1 MIWAQINF
9 TNFRPTG
16 NKFNGEFMNTS
27 NKVVLALGLFTVASC
42 GGGGGG
48 GGGDAGGG
56 YTNTNGAPTI
66 TNTTTS
72 FSVVEN
78 QTSAF
83 TITAS
88 DPDQDTLSYSLAGD
102 DEALFTVSTSGV
114 VTFNTAPDFE
124 VPSDADT
131 NNTYQITGRVSDGSL
146 NATKSFTVTVT
157 NDTSDDETS
166 AGMDGTYLGAGP
178 IQSATICVEVT
189 AGTCTGANFTTTT
202 AQDGTFSLTVD
213 SDTTGVLRGE
223 GGFDPVTNLQFDDDF
238 GFATGQPVTDQN
250 FAVTPLSSI
259 MNDYNSEDF
268 NTLKEKLGLSTEYMV
283 RYNNPFASL
292 SVAAQNKAAVV
303 NTQVLIL
310 IDVLNSIH
318 TFTDDSAGKK
328 LAESIFNRSN
338 GETSLGDTTF
348 IKNTLTNLGND
359 FSPSSDQLVSLSA
372 GISAYMQKVYANDSS
387 THSHFA
393 KAGVSELSDL
403 MKEVMAGSADSAE
416 IDKLVFTTNTWINE
430 NTSWEGGVIED
441 NESEIKTTTYQLTNN
456 GSVNYNV
463 DDINAKETELIIYVK
478 EGDVIKFDPTSSV
491 TSSHPFLLSTEVD
504 DMDNSA
510 DIGTTEGWDANTLT
524 LTVSAETPDVLYPHC
539 EFHNGMYTN
548 GRIVKVETYD
558 IANID
563 VTNATNSMQV
573 KGTVSK
579 GPYKGASGFT
589 YKVYLA
595 SQGGSE
601 HTHEFYE
608 YPGLTF
614 YMPADQ
620 GYHGAELSTGDQMF
634 KPMSHYATS
643 ESTDD
648 GY

>member
-1 MIWAQINF
+1 
-9 TNFRPTG
+9 
-16 NKFNGEFMNTS
+16 MNTS
-27 NKVVLALGLFTVASC
+27 NKVVLVLGLFTVASC

-48 GGGDAGGG
+48 GSDAGGG

-72 FSVVEN
+72 FSVLEN

-83 TITAS
+83 TITAT
-88 DPDQDTLSYSLAGD
+88 DPDQDSLSYSLTGD
-102 DEALFTVSTSGV
+102 DEALFSVSTSGV
-114 VTFNTAPDFE
+114 VTFKTAPDFE
-124 VPSDADT
+124 APSDADT
-131 NNTYQITGRVSDGSL
+131 NNIYQITGRVSDGSL
-146 NATKSFTVTVT
+146 NATKSFSVTVT

-166 AGMDGTYLGAGP
+166 TGMDGTYLGAGP
-178 IQSATICVEVT
+178 IQGATVCIEVT
-189 AGTCTGANFTTTT
+189 AGTCTGASLTTTT
-202 AQDGTFSLTVD
+202 AQDGTFSLTVGT
-213 SDTTGVLRGE
+213 DTNGVLRGE
-223 GGFDPVTNLQFDDDF
+223 GGFDPITNLQFDEDF

-268 NTLKEKLGLSTEYMV
+268 NTLKEKLGLSSEYMV
-283 RYNNPFASL
+283 RYNNPFANL
-292 SVAAQNKAAVV
+292 GVAAQNKGAVV
-303 NTQVLIL
+303 NTQIFVLL
-310 IDVLNSIH
+310 DVLNSIH
-318 TFTDDSAGKK
+318 TFTDDNAGNK
-328 LAESIFNRSN
+328 LVNAIFNRSS
-338 GETSLGDTTF
+338 GETALGDTTF
-348 IKNTLTNLGND
+348 IKNLLTNLDNN

-372 GISAYMQKVYANDSS
+372 GISAYMQKIYADDSS

-393 KAGVSELSDL
+393 KSGVSELSDL
-403 MKEVMAGSADSAE
+403 MKKVIDGDSDSSE
-416 IDKLVFTTNTWINE
+416 IDKLVFNTIAWVNE
-430 NTSWEGGVIED
+430 NTAWDGGVIDD
-441 NESEIKTTTYQLTNN
+441 NESELKTTTYQLTNN
-456 GSVNYNV
+456 GSINYNV

-491 TSSHPFLLSTEVD
+491 TANHPFLLSTEVD

-510 DIGTTEGWDANTLT
+510 DIGTAEGWDSNTLT
-524 LTVSAETPDVLYPHC
+524 LTVSADTPDVLYPHC

-548 GRIVKVETYD
+548 GRIVKVESYD
-558 IANID
+558 MANID

-579 GPYKGASGFT
+579 GPFKGASGFT

-620 GYHGAELSTGDQMF
+620 GFHGAEQSTGDQMF

>member
-1 MIWAQINF
+1 
-9 TNFRPTG
+9 
-16 NKFNGEFMNTS
+16 MNTS
-27 NKVVLALGLFTVASC
+27 NKVILVLGLFTVASC

-48 GGGDAGGG
+48 GSDAGGG

-83 TITAS
+83 TITAT
-88 DPDQDTLSYSLAGD
+88 DPDQDSITYSLTGD
-102 DEALFTVSTSGV
+102 DEALFSVSTSGV
-114 VTFNTAPDFE
+114 VTFKTAPDFE

-131 NNTYQITGRVSDGSL
+131 NNIYQITGRVSDGSL
-146 NATKSFTVTVT
+146 NATKSFTITVT

-166 AGMDGTYLGAGP
+166 TGMDGTYLGAGP
-178 IQSATICVEVT
+178 IQGATVCIEVT
-189 AGTCTGANFTTTT
+189 AGTCTGASLTTTT
-202 AQDGTFSLTVD
+202 AQDGTFTLTVG
-213 SDTTGVLRGE
+213 SDTNGVLRGE
-223 GGFDPVTNLQFDDDF
+223 GGFDPITNLQFEEDF
-238 GFATGQPVTDQN
+238 GFATSQPVTDQN

-268 NTLKEKLGLSTEYMV
+268 NTLKEKLGLSSEYMV
-283 RYNNPFASL
+283 RYNNPFANL
-292 SVAAQNKAAVV
+292 GVDAQNKGAVV
-303 NTQVLIL
+303 NTQIFIL
-310 IDVLNSIH
+310 LDVLNSIH
-318 TFTDDSAGKK
+318 TFTDDNAGNK
-328 LAESIFNRSN
+328 LANAIFNRSSS
-338 GETSLGDTTF
+338 ETALGDTTF
-348 IKNTLTNLGND
+348 IKNLLTNLDNN

-372 GISAYMQKVYANDSS
+372 GISAYMQKIYADDSS

-393 KAGVSELSDL
+393 KSGVSELSDL
-403 MKEVMAGSADSAE
+403 MKKVIDGDSDSSE
-416 IDKLVFTTNTWINE
+416 IDKLVFNTIDWINE
-430 NTSWEGGVIED
+430 NTSWDGGVIDD
-441 NESEIKTTTYQLTNN
+441 NESALKTTTYQLTNN
-456 GSVNYNV
+456 GSINYNV

-491 TSSHPFLLSTEVD
+491 TSNHPFLLSTEVD

-510 DIGTTEGWDANTLT
+510 DIGTAEGWDSNTLT
-524 LTVSAETPDVLYPHC
+524 LTVSSDTPDVLYPHC

-558 IANID
+558 MANID
-563 VTNATNSMQV
+563 VTSATNSMQV

-579 GPYKGASGFT
+579 GPFKGASGFT

-620 GYHGAELSTGDQMF
+620 GYHGAELATGDQMF

-643 ESTDD
+643 ESTED

>member
-1 MIWAQINF
+1 
-9 TNFRPTG
+9 
-16 NKFNGEFMNTS
+16 MNTS
-27 NKVVLALGLFTVASC
+27 NKVILVLGLFTVASC

-48 GGGDAGGG
+48 GSDAGGG

-83 TITAS
+83 TITAT
-88 DPDQDTLSYSLAGD
+88 DPDQDSITYSLTGD
-102 DEALFTVSTSGV
+102 DEALFSVSTSGV
-114 VTFNTAPDFE
+114 VTFKTAPDFE

-131 NNTYQITGRVSDGSL
+131 NNIYQITGRVSDGSL
-146 NATKSFTVTVT
+146 NATKSFTITVT

-166 AGMDGTYLGAGP
+166 TGMDGTYLGAGP
-178 IQSATICVEVT
+178 IQGATVCIEVT
-189 AGTCTGANFTTTT
+189 AGTCTGASLTTTT
-202 AQDGTFSLTVD
+202 AQDGTFSLTVG
-213 SDTTGVLRGE
+213 SDTNGVLRGE
-223 GGFDPVTNLQFDDDF
+223 GGFDPITNLQFEEDF
-238 GFATGQPVTDQN
+238 GFATSQPVTDQN

-268 NTLKEKLGLSTEYMV
+268 NTLKEKLGLSSEYMV
-283 RYNNPFASL
+283 RYNNPFANL
-292 SVAAQNKAAVV
+292 GVAAQNKGAVV
-303 NTQVLIL
+303 NTQIFVLL
-310 IDVLNSIH
+310 DVLNSIH
-318 TFTDDSAGKK
+318 TFTDDNAGNK
-328 LAESIFNRSN
+328 LANAIFNRSS
-338 GETSLGDTTF
+338 GETALGDTTF
-348 IKNTLTNLGND
+348 IKNLLTNLDNN

-372 GISAYMQKVYANDSS
+372 GISAYMQKIYADDSS

-393 KAGVSELSDL
+393 KSGMSELSDL
-403 MKEVMAGSADSAE
+403 MKKVIDGDSDSSE
-416 IDKLVFTTNTWINE
+416 IDKLVFNTIDWINE
-430 NTSWEGGVIED
+430 NTSWDGGVIDD
-441 NESEIKTTTYQLTNN
+441 NESALKTTTYQLTNN
-456 GSVNYNV
+456 GSINYNV

-491 TSSHPFLLSTEVD
+491 TSNHPFLLSTEVD

-510 DIGTTEGWDANTLT
+510 DIGTAEGWDSNTLT
-524 LTVSAETPDVLYPHC
+524 LTVSSDTPDVLYPHC

-558 IANID
+558 MANID
-563 VTNATNSMQV
+563 VTSATNSMQV

-579 GPYKGASGFT
+579 GPFKGASGFT

-620 GYHGAELSTGDQMF
+620 GYHGAELATGDQMF

-643 ESTDD
+643 ESTED

>member
-1 MIWAQINF
+1 
-9 TNFRPTG
+9 
-16 NKFNGEFMNTS
+16 MNTS
-27 NKVVLALGLFTVASC
+27 NKVILVLGLFTVASC

-48 GGGDAGGG
+48 GSDAGGG

-83 TITAS
+83 TITAT
-88 DPDQDTLSYSLAGD
+88 DPDQDSITYSLTGD
-102 DEALFTVSTSGV
+102 DEALFSVSTSGV
-114 VTFNTAPDFE
+114 VTFKTAPDFE

-131 NNTYQITGRVSDGSL
+131 NNIYQITGRVSDGSL

-166 AGMDGTYLGAGP
+166 TGMDGTYLGAGP
-178 IQSATICVEVT
+178 IQGATVCIEVT
-189 AGTCTGANFTTTT
+189 AGTCTGASLTTTT
-202 AQDGTFSLTVD
+202 AQDGTFSLTVG
-213 SDTTGVLRGE
+213 SDTNGVLRGE
-223 GGFDPVTNLQFDDDF
+223 GGFDPITNLQFEEDF
-238 GFATGQPVTDQN
+238 GFATSQPVTDQN
-250 FAVTPLSSI
+250 FVVTPLSSI

-268 NTLKEKLGLSTEYMV
+268 NTLKEKLGLSSEYMV
-283 RYNNPFASL
+283 RYNNPFANL
-292 SVAAQNKAAVV
+292 GVDAQNKGAVV
-303 NTQVLIL
+303 NTQIFIL
-310 IDVLNSIH
+310 LDVLNSIH
-318 TFTDDSAGKK
+318 TFTDDNAGNK
-328 LAESIFNRSN
+328 LANAIFNRSSS
-338 GETSLGDTTF
+338 ETALGDTTF
-348 IKNTLTNLGND
+348 IKNLLTNLDNN

-372 GISAYMQKVYANDSS
+372 GISAFMQKIYADDSS

-393 KAGVSELSDL
+393 KSGMSELSDL
-403 MKEVMAGSADSAE
+403 MKKVIDGDSDSSE
-416 IDKLVFTTNTWINE
+416 IDKLVFDTIAWINE
-430 NTSWEGGVIED
+430 NTSWDGGVIDD
-441 NESEIKTTTYQLTNN
+441 NESALKTTTYQLTNN
-456 GSVNYNV
+456 GSINYNV

-491 TSSHPFLLSTEVD
+491 TSNHPFLLSTEVD

-510 DIGTTEGWDANTLT
+510 DIGTAEGWDSNTLT
-524 LTVSAETPDVLYPHC
+524 LTVSSDTPDVLYPHC

-548 GRIVKVETYD
+548 GRIVKVESYD
-558 IANID
+558 MANID
-563 VTNATNSMQV
+563 VTSATNSMQV

-579 GPYKGASGFT
+579 GPFKGASGFT

-620 GYHGAELSTGDQMF
+620 GYHGAELATGDQMF

-643 ESTDD
+643 ESTED

>member
-1 MIWAQINF
+1 
-9 TNFRPTG
+9 
-16 NKFNGEFMNTS
+16 MNTS
-27 NKVVLALGLFTVASC
+27 NKVILVFGLFTVASC

-48 GGGDAGGG
+48 GSDAGGG

-83 TITAS
+83 TITAT
-88 DPDQDTLSYSLAGD
+88 DPDQDSITYSLTGD
-102 DEALFTVSTSGV
+102 DEALFSVSTSGV
-114 VTFNTAPDFE
+114 VTFKTAPDFE
-124 VPSDADT
+124 APSDADT
-131 NNTYQITGRVSDGSL
+131 NNIYQITGRVSDGSL

-166 AGMDGTYLGAGP
+166 TGMDGTYLGAGP
-178 IQSATICVEVT
+178 IQGATVCIEVT
-189 AGTCTGANFTTTT
+189 AGTCTGASLTTTT
-202 AQDGTFSLTVD
+202 AQDGTFTLTVG
-213 SDTTGVLRGE
+213 SDTNGVLRGE
-223 GGFDPVTNLQFDDDF
+223 GGFDPITNLQFEEDF
-238 GFATGQPVTDQN
+238 GFATSQPVTDQN

-268 NTLKEKLGLSTEYMV
+268 NTLKEKLGLSSEYMV
-283 RYNNPFASL
+283 RYNNPFANL
-292 SVAAQNKAAVV
+292 GVDAQNKGAVV
-303 NTQVLIL
+303 NTQIFIL
-310 IDVLNSIH
+310 LDVLNSIH
-318 TFTDDSAGKK
+318 TFTDDNAGNK
-328 LAESIFNRSN
+328 LANAIFNRSSS
-338 GETSLGDTTF
+338 ETALGDTTF
-348 IKNTLTNLGND
+348 IKNLLTNLDNN

-372 GISAYMQKVYANDSS
+372 GISAFMQKIYADDSS

-393 KAGVSELSDL
+393 KSGMSELSDL
-403 MKEVMAGSADSAE
+403 MKKVIDGDSDSSE
-416 IDKLVFTTNTWINE
+416 IDKLVFDTIAWINE
-430 NTSWEGGVIED
+430 NTSWDGGVIDD
-441 NESEIKTTTYQLTNN
+441 NESALKTTTYQLTNN
-456 GSVNYNV
+456 GSINYNV

-491 TSSHPFLLSTEVD
+491 TSNHPFLLSTEVD

-510 DIGTTEGWDANTLT
+510 DIGTAEGWDSNTLT
-524 LTVSAETPDVLYPHC
+524 LTVSSDTPDVLYPHC

-548 GRIVKVETYD
+548 GRIVKVESYD
-558 IANID
+558 MVNID

-579 GPYKGASGFT
+579 GPFKGASGFT

-620 GYHGAELSTGDQMF
+620 GYHGAELATGDQMF

-643 ESTDD
+643 ESTED

>member
-1 MIWAQINF
+1 
-9 TNFRPTG
+9 
-16 NKFNGEFMNTS
+16 MNTS
-27 NKVVLALGLFTVASC
+27 NKVILVFGLFTVASC

-48 GGGDAGGG
+48 GSDAGGG

-72 FSVVEN
+72 FSVLEN

-83 TITAS
+83 TITAT
-88 DPDQDTLSYSLAGD
+88 DPDQDSLSYSLTGD
-102 DEALFTVSTSGV
+102 DEALFSVSTSGV
-114 VTFNTAPDFE
+114 VTFKTAPDFE
-124 VPSDADT
+124 APSDADT
-131 NNTYQITGRVSDGSL
+131 NNIYQITGRVSDGSL
-146 NATKSFTVTVT
+146 NATKSFSVTVT
-157 NDTSDDETS
+157 NDTSDDEIST
-166 AGMDGTYLGAGP
+166 GMDGTYLGAGP
-178 IQSATICVEVT
+178 IQGATVCIEVT
-189 AGTCTGANFTTTT
+189 AGTCTGASLTTTT
-202 AQDGTFSLTVD
+202 AQDGTFSLTVGT
-213 SDTTGVLRGE
+213 DTNGVLRGE
-223 GGFDPVTNLQFDDDF
+223 GGFDPITNLQFDEDF

-268 NTLKEKLGLSTEYMV
+268 NTLKEKLGLSSEYMV
-283 RYNNPFASL
+283 RYNNPFANL
-292 SVAAQNKAAVV
+292 GVAAQNKGAVV
-303 NTQVLIL
+303 NTQIFVLL
-310 IDVLNSIH
+310 DVLNSIH
-318 TFTDDSAGKK
+318 TFTDDNAGNK
-328 LAESIFNRSN
+328 LVNAIFNRSS
-338 GETSLGDTTF
+338 GETALGDTTF
-348 IKNTLTNLGND
+348 IKNLLTNLDNN

-372 GISAYMQKVYANDSS
+372 GISAYMQKIYADDSS

-393 KAGVSELSDL
+393 KSGVSELSDL
-403 MKEVMAGSADSAE
+403 MKKVIDGDSDSSE
-416 IDKLVFTTNTWINE
+416 IDKLVFNTIAWVNE
-430 NTSWEGGVIED
+430 NTAWDGGVIDD
-441 NESEIKTTTYQLTNN
+441 NESELKTTTYQLTNN
-456 GSVNYNV
+456 GSINYNV

-491 TSSHPFLLSTEVD
+491 TANHPFLLSTEVD

-510 DIGTTEGWDANTLT
+510 DIGTAEGWDSNTLT
-524 LTVSAETPDVLYPHC
+524 LTVSADTPDVLYPHC

-548 GRIVKVETYD
+548 GRIVKVESYD
-558 IANID
+558 MANID

-579 GPYKGASGFT
+579 GPFKGASGFT

-620 GYHGAELSTGDQMF
+620 GFHGAEQSTGDQMF

>member
-1 MIWAQINF
+1 
-9 TNFRPTG
+9 
-16 NKFNGEFMNTS
+16 MNTS
-27 NKVVLALGLFTVASC
+27 NKVILVLGLFTVASC

-48 GGGDAGGG
+48 GSDAGGG

-83 TITAS
+83 TITAT
-88 DPDQDTLSYSLAGD
+88 DPDQDSITYSLTGD
-102 DEALFTVSTSGV
+102 DEALFSVSTSGV
-114 VTFNTAPDFE
+114 VTFKTAPDFE
-124 VPSDADT
+124 APSDADT
-131 NNTYQITGRVSDGSL
+131 NNIYQITGRVSDGSL

-166 AGMDGTYLGAGP
+166 TGMDGTYLGAGP
-178 IQSATICVEVT
+178 IQGATVCIEVT
-189 AGTCTGANFTTTT
+189 AGTCTGASLTTTT
-202 AQDGTFSLTVD
+202 AQDGTFTLTVG
-213 SDTTGVLRGE
+213 SDTNGVLRGE
-223 GGFDPVTNLQFDDDF
+223 GGFDPITNLQFEEDF
-238 GFATGQPVTDQN
+238 GFATSQPVTDQN

-268 NTLKEKLGLSTEYMV
+268 NTLKEKLGLSSEYMV
-283 RYNNPFASL
+283 RYNNPFANL
-292 SVAAQNKAAVV
+292 GVDAQNKGAVV
-303 NTQVLIL
+303 NTQIFIL
-310 IDVLNSIH
+310 LDVLNSIH
-318 TFTDDSAGKK
+318 TFTDDNAGNK
-328 LAESIFNRSN
+328 LANAIFNRSSS
-338 GETSLGDTTF
+338 ETALGDTTF
-348 IKNTLTNLGND
+348 IKNLLTNLDNN

-372 GISAYMQKVYANDSS
+372 GISAFMQKIYADDSS

-393 KAGVSELSDL
+393 KSGMSELSDL
-403 MKEVMAGSADSAE
+403 MKKVIDGDSDSSE
-416 IDKLVFTTNTWINE
+416 IDKLVFDTIAWINE
-430 NTSWEGGVIED
+430 NTSWDGGVIDD
-441 NESEIKTTTYQLTNN
+441 NESALKTTTYQLTNN
-456 GSVNYNV
+456 GSINYNV

-491 TSSHPFLLSTEVD
+491 TSNHPFLLSTEVD

-510 DIGTTEGWDANTLT
+510 DIGTAEGWDSNTLT
-524 LTVSAETPDVLYPHC
+524 LTVSSDTPDVLYPHC

-548 GRIVKVETYD
+548 GRIVKVESYD
-558 IANID
+558 MANID
-563 VTNATNSMQV
+563 VTSATNSMQV

-579 GPYKGASGFT
+579 GPFKGASGFT

-620 GYHGAELSTGDQMF
+620 GYHGAELATGDQMF

-643 ESTDD
+643 ESTED

>member
-1 MIWAQINF
+1 
-9 TNFRPTG
+9 
-16 NKFNGEFMNTS
+16 MNTS
-27 NKVVLALGLFTVASC
+27 NKVILVLGLFTVASC

-48 GGGDAGGG
+48 GSDAGGG

-83 TITAS
+83 TITAT
-88 DPDQDTLSYSLAGD
+88 DPDQDSITYSLTGD
-102 DEALFTVSTSGV
+102 DEALFSVSTSGV
-114 VTFNTAPDFE
+114 VTFKTAPDFE
-124 VPSDADT
+124 APSDADT
-131 NNTYQITGRVSDGSL
+131 NNIYQITGRVSDGSL

-166 AGMDGTYLGAGP
+166 TGMDGTYLGAGP
-178 IQSATICVEVT
+178 IQGATVCIEVT
-189 AGTCTGANFTTTT
+189 AGTCTGASLTTTT
-202 AQDGTFSLTVD
+202 AQDGTFTLTVG
-213 SDTTGVLRGE
+213 SDTNGVLRGE
-223 GGFDPVTNLQFDDDF
+223 GGFDPITNLQFEEDF
-238 GFATGQPVTDQN
+238 GFATSQPVTDQN

-268 NTLKEKLGLSTEYMV
+268 NTLKEKLGLSSEYMV
-283 RYNNPFASL
+283 RYNNPFANL
-292 SVAAQNKAAVV
+292 GVDAQNKGAVV
-303 NTQVLIL
+303 NTQIFIL
-310 IDVLNSIH
+310 LDVLNSIH
-318 TFTDDSAGKK
+318 TFTDDNAGNK
-328 LAESIFNRSN
+328 LANAIFNRSSS
-338 GETSLGDTTF
+338 ETALGDTTF
-348 IKNTLTNLGND
+348 IKNLLTNLDNN

-372 GISAYMQKVYANDSS
+372 GISAYMQKIYADDSS

-393 KAGVSELSDL
+393 KSGVSELSDL
-403 MKEVMAGSADSAE
+403 MKKVIDGDSDSSE
-416 IDKLVFTTNTWINE
+416 IDKLVFNTIAWINE
-430 NTSWEGGVIED
+430 NTSWDGGVIDD
-441 NESEIKTTTYQLTNN
+441 NESALKTTTYQLTNN
-456 GSVNYNV
+456 GSINYNV

-491 TSSHPFLLSTEVD
+491 TSNHPFLLSTEVD

-510 DIGTTEGWDANTLT
+510 DIGTAEGWDSNTLT
-524 LTVSAETPDVLYPHC
+524 LTVSSDTPDVLYPHC

-548 GRIVKVETYD
+548 GRIVKVESYD
-558 IANID
+558 MANID
-563 VTNATNSMQV
+563 VTSATNSMQV

-579 GPYKGASGFT
+579 GPFKGASGFT

-620 GYHGAELSTGDQMF
+620 GYHGAELATGDQMF

-643 ESTDD
+643 ESTED

>member
-1 MIWAQINF
+1 
-9 TNFRPTG
+9 
-16 NKFNGEFMNTS
+16 MNTS
-27 NKVVLALGLFTVASC
+27 NKVILVFGLFTVASC

-48 GGGDAGGG
+48 GSDAGGG

-83 TITAS
+83 TITAT
-88 DPDQDTLSYSLAGD
+88 DPDQDSITYSLTGD
-102 DEALFTVSTSGV
+102 DEALFSVSTSGV
-114 VTFNTAPDFE
+114 VTFKTAPDFE

-131 NNTYQITGRVSDGSL
+131 NNIYQITGRVSDGSL

-166 AGMDGTYLGAGP
+166 TGMDGTYLGAGP
-178 IQSATICVEVT
+178 IQGATVCIEVT
-189 AGTCTGANFTTTT
+189 PGTCTGASLTTTT
-202 AQDGTFSLTVD
+202 AQDGTFSLTVG
-213 SDTTGVLRGE
+213 SDTNGVLRGE
-223 GGFDPVTNLQFDDDF
+223 GGFDPITNLQFEEDF
-238 GFATGQPVTDQN
+238 GFATSQPVTDQN

-268 NTLKEKLGLSTEYMV
+268 NTLKEKLGLSSEYMV
-283 RYNNPFASL
+283 RYNNPFANL
-292 SVAAQNKAAVV
+292 GVDAQNKGAVV
-303 NTQVLIL
+303 NTQIFIL
-310 IDVLNSIH
+310 LDVLNSIH
-318 TFTDDSAGKK
+318 TFTDDNAGNK
-328 LAESIFNRSN
+328 LANAIFNRSSS
-338 GETSLGDTTF
+338 ETALGDTTF
-348 IKNTLTNLGND
+348 IKNLLTNLDNN

-372 GISAYMQKVYANDSS
+372 GISAFMQKIYADDSS

-393 KAGVSELSDL
+393 KSGMSELSDL
-403 MKEVMAGSADSAE
+403 MKKVIDGDSDSSE
-416 IDKLVFTTNTWINE
+416 IDKLVFDTIAWINE
-430 NTSWEGGVIED
+430 NTSWDGGVIDD
-441 NESEIKTTTYQLTNN
+441 NESALKTTTYQLTNN
-456 GSVNYNV
+456 GSINYNV

-491 TSSHPFLLSTEVD
+491 TSNHPFLLSTEVD

-510 DIGTTEGWDANTLT
+510 DIGTAEGWDSNTLT
-524 LTVSAETPDVLYPHC
+524 LTVSSDTPDVLYPHC

-548 GRIVKVETYD
+548 GRIVKVESYD
-558 IANID
+558 MANID
-563 VTNATNSMQV
+563 VTSATNSMQV

-579 GPYKGASGFT
+579 GPFKGASGFT

-620 GYHGAELSTGDQMF
+620 GYHGAELATGDQMF
-634 KPMSHYATS
+634 KPISHYATS
-643 ESTDD
+643 ESTED

>member
-1 MIWAQINF
+1 MCI
-9 TNFRPTG
+9 RD
-16 NKFNGEFMNTS
+16 S
-27 NKVVLALGLFTVASC
+27 
-42 GGGGGG
+42 
-48 GGGDAGGG
+48 
-56 YTNTNGAPTI
+56 TNTNGAPTI

-72 FSVVEN
+72 FSVLEN

-83 TITAS
+83 TITAT
-88 DPDQDTLSYSLAGD
+88 DPDQDSLSYSLTGD
-102 DEALFTVSTSGV
+102 DEALFSVSTSGV
-114 VTFNTAPDFE
+114 VTFKTAPDFE
-124 VPSDADT
+124 APSDADT
-131 NNTYQITGRVSDGSL
+131 NNIYQITGRVSDGSL
-146 NATKSFTVTVT
+146 NATKSFSVTVT

-166 AGMDGTYLGAGP
+166 TGMDGTYLGAGP
-178 IQSATICVEVT
+178 IQGATVCIEVT
-189 AGTCTGANFTTTT
+189 AGTCTGASLTTTT
-202 AQDGTFSLTVD
+202 AQDGTFSLTVGT
-213 SDTTGVLRGE
+213 DTNGVLRGE
-223 GGFDPVTNLQFDDDF
+223 GGFDPITNLQFDEDF

-268 NTLKEKLGLSTEYMV
+268 NTLKEKLGLSSEYMV
-283 RYNNPFASL
+283 RYNNPFANL
-292 SVAAQNKAAVV
+292 GVAAQNKGAVV
-303 NTQVLIL
+303 NTQIFVLL
-310 IDVLNSIH
+310 DVLNSIH
-318 TFTDDSAGKK
+318 TFTDDNAGNK
-328 LAESIFNRSN
+328 LVNAIFNRSS
-338 GETSLGDTTF
+338 GETALGDTTF
-348 IKNTLTNLGND
+348 IKNLLTNLDNN

-372 GISAYMQKVYANDSS
+372 GISAYMQKIYADDSS

-393 KAGVSELSDL
+393 KSGVSELSDL
-403 MKEVMAGSADSAE
+403 MKKVIDGDSDSSE
-416 IDKLVFTTNTWINE
+416 IDKLVFNTIAWVNE
-430 NTSWEGGVIED
+430 NTAWDGGVIDD
-441 NESEIKTTTYQLTNN
+441 NESALKTTTYQLTNN
-456 GSVNYNV
+456 GSINYNV

-491 TSSHPFLLSTEVD
+491 TSNHPFLLSTEVD

-510 DIGTTEGWDANTLT
+510 DIGTAEGWDSNTLT
-524 LTVSAETPDVLYPHC
+524 LTVSSDTPDVLYPHC

-548 GRIVKVETYD
+548 GRIVKVESYD
-558 IANID
+558 MANID

-579 GPYKGASGFT
+579 GPFKGASGFT

-620 GYHGAELSTGDQMF
+620 GFHGAEQSTGDQMF

>member
-1 MIWAQINF
+1 
-9 TNFRPTG
+9 
-16 NKFNGEFMNTS
+16 MNTS
-27 NKVVLALGLFTVASC
+27 NKVILVLGLFTVASC

-48 GGGDAGGG
+48 GSDAGGG

-83 TITAS
+83 TITAT
-88 DPDQDTLSYSLAGD
+88 DPDQDSITYSLTGD
-102 DEALFTVSTSGV
+102 DEALFSVSTSGV
-114 VTFNTAPDFE
+114 VTFKTAPDFE

-131 NNTYQITGRVSDGSL
+131 NNIYQITGRVSDGSL

-166 AGMDGTYLGAGP
+166 TGMDGTYLGAGP
-178 IQSATICVEVT
+178 IQGATVCIEVT
-189 AGTCTGANFTTTT
+189 AGTCTGASLTTTT
-202 AQDGTFSLTVD
+202 AQDGTFSLTVG
-213 SDTTGVLRGE
+213 SDTNGVLRGE
-223 GGFDPVTNLQFDDDF
+223 GGFDPITNLQFEEDF
-238 GFATGQPVTDQN
+238 GFATSQPVTDQN
-250 FAVTPLSSI
+250 FVVTPLSSI

-268 NTLKEKLGLSTEYMV
+268 NTLKEKLGLSSEYMV
-283 RYNNPFASL
+283 RYNNPFANL
-292 SVAAQNKAAVV
+292 GVDAQNKGAVV
-303 NTQVLIL
+303 NTQIFIL
-310 IDVLNSIH
+310 LDVLNSIH
-318 TFTDDSAGKK
+318 TFTDDNAGNK
-328 LAESIFNRSN
+328 LANAIFNRSSS
-338 GETSLGDTTF
+338 ETALGDTTF
-348 IKNTLTNLGND
+348 IKNLLTNLDNN

-372 GISAYMQKVYANDSS
+372 GISAFMQKIYADDSS

-393 KAGVSELSDL
+393 KSGMSELSDL
-403 MKEVMAGSADSAE
+403 MKKVIDGDSDSSE
-416 IDKLVFTTNTWINE
+416 IDKLVFDTIAWINE
-430 NTSWEGGVIED
+430 NTSWDGGVIDD
-441 NESEIKTTTYQLTNN
+441 NESALKTTTYQLTNN
-456 GSVNYNV
+456 GSINYNV
-463 DDINAKETELIIYVK
+463 DDISAKETELIIYVK

-491 TSSHPFLLSTEVD
+491 TANHPFLLSTEVD

-510 DIGTTEGWDANTLT
+510 DIGTSEGWDSNTLT
-524 LTVSAETPDVLYPHC
+524 LTVSSDTPNVLYPHC

-548 GRIVKVETYD
+548 GRIVKVESYD
-558 IANID
+558 MVNID

-579 GPYKGASGFT
+579 GPFKGASGFT

-620 GYHGAELSTGDQMF
+620 GYHGAELATGDQMF

-643 ESTDD
+643 ESTED

>member
-1 MIWAQINF
+1 
-9 TNFRPTG
+9 
-16 NKFNGEFMNTS
+16 MNTS
-27 NKVVLALGLFTVASC
+27 NKVILVFGLFTVASC

-48 GGGDAGGG
+48 GSDAGGG

-83 TITAS
+83 TITAT
-88 DPDQDTLSYSLAGD
+88 DPDQDSITYSLTGD
-102 DEALFTVSTSGV
+102 DEALFSVSTSGV
-114 VTFNTAPDFE
+114 VTFKTAPDFE
-124 VPSDADT
+124 APSDADT
-131 NNTYQITGRVSDGSL
+131 NNIYQITGRVSDGSL

-166 AGMDGTYLGAGP
+166 TGMDGTYLGAGP
-178 IQSATICVEVT
+178 IQGATVCIEVT
-189 AGTCTGANFTTTT
+189 AGTCTGASLTTTT
-202 AQDGTFSLTVD
+202 AQDGTFTLTVG
-213 SDTTGVLRGE
+213 SDTNGVLRGE
-223 GGFDPVTNLQFDDDF
+223 GGFDPITNLQFEEDF
-238 GFATGQPVTDQN
+238 GFATSQPVTDQN

-268 NTLKEKLGLSTEYMV
+268 NTLKEKLGLSSEYMV
-283 RYNNPFASL
+283 RYNNPFANL
-292 SVAAQNKAAVV
+292 GVDAQNKGAVV
-303 NTQVLIL
+303 NTQIFIL
-310 IDVLNSIH
+310 LDVLNSIH
-318 TFTDDSAGKK
+318 TFTDDNAGNK
-328 LAESIFNRSN
+328 LANAIFNRSSS
-338 GETSLGDTTF
+338 ETALGDTTF
-348 IKNTLTNLGND
+348 IKNLLTNLDNN

-372 GISAYMQKVYANDSS
+372 GISAFMQKIYADDSS

-393 KAGVSELSDL
+393 KSGMSELSDL
-403 MKEVMAGSADSAE
+403 MKKVIDGDSDSSE
-416 IDKLVFTTNTWINE
+416 IDKLVFDTIAWINE
-430 NTSWEGGVIED
+430 NTSWDGGVIDD
-441 NESEIKTTTYQLTNN
+441 NESALKTTTYQLTNN
-456 GSVNYNV
+456 GSINYNV

-491 TSSHPFLLSTEVD
+491 TSNHPFLLSTEVD

-510 DIGTTEGWDANTLT
+510 DIGTAEGWDSNTLT
-524 LTVSAETPDVLYPHC
+524 LTVSSDTPNVLYPHC

-548 GRIVKVETYD
+548 GRIVKVESYD
-558 IANID
+558 MANID
-563 VTNATNSMQV
+563 VTSATNSMQV

-579 GPYKGASGFT
+579 GPFKGASGFT

-620 GYHGAELSTGDQMF
+620 GYHGAELATGDQMF

-643 ESTDD
+643 ESTED

>member
-1 MIWAQINF
+1 
-9 TNFRPTG
+9 
-16 NKFNGEFMNTS
+16 MNTS
-27 NKVVLALGLFTVASC
+27 NKVVLVLGLFTVASC

-48 GGGDAGGG
+48 GSDAGGG

-72 FSVVEN
+72 FSVLEN

-83 TITAS
+83 TITAT
-88 DPDQDTLSYSLAGD
+88 DPDQDSLSYSLSGD
-102 DEALFTVSTSGV
+102 DEALFSVSTSGV
-114 VTFNTAPDFE
+114 VTFKTAPDFE

-131 NNTYQITGRVSDGSL
+131 NNIYQITGRVSDGSL
-146 NATKSFTVTVT
+146 NATQSFTVTVT

-166 AGMDGTYLGAGP
+166 TGMDGTYLGAGP
-178 IQSATICVEVT
+178 IQGATVCIEVT
-189 AGTCTGANFTTTT
+189 AGTCTGASLTTTT
-202 AQDGTFSLTVD
+202 AQDGTFTLTVG
-213 SDTTGVLRGE
+213 SDTNGVLRGE
-223 GGFDPVTNLQFDDDF
+223 GGFDPITNLQFEEDF
-238 GFATGQPVTDQN
+238 GFATSQPVTDQN

-268 NTLKEKLGLSTEYMV
+268 NTLKEKLGLSSEYMV
-283 RYNNPFASL
+283 RYNNPFANL
-292 SVAAQNKAAVV
+292 GVDAQNKGAVV
-303 NTQVLIL
+303 NTQIFIL
-310 IDVLNSIH
+310 LDVLNSIH
-318 TFTDDSAGKK
+318 TFTDDNAGNK
-328 LAESIFNRSN
+328 LANAIFNRSSS
-338 GETSLGDTTF
+338 ETALGDTTF
-348 IKNTLTNLGND
+348 IKNLLTNLDNN

-372 GISAYMQKVYANDSS
+372 GISAYMQKIYADDSS

-393 KAGVSELSDL
+393 KSGVSELSDL
-403 MKEVMAGSADSAE
+403 MKTVIEGGFDSGE
-416 IDKLVFTTNTWINE
+416 FDKLIFNTIAWINE
-430 NTSWEGGVIED
+430 NTAWDGGAIDD
-441 NESEIKTTTYQLTNN
+441 NESELKTTTYQLTNN

-491 TSSHPFLLSTEVD
+491 TANHPFLLSTEVD

-510 DIGTTEGWDANTLT
+510 DIGTAEGWDSNTLT
-524 LTVSAETPDVLYPHC
+524 LTVSSDTPDVLYPHC

-548 GRIVKVETYD
+548 GRIVKVESYD
-558 IANID
+558 MANID
-563 VTNATNSMQV
+563 VTSATNSMQV

-579 GPYKGASGFT
+579 GPFKGASGFT

-620 GYHGAELSTGDQMF
+620 GYHGAELPTGDQMF

>member
-1 MIWAQINF
+1 
-9 TNFRPTG
+9 
-16 NKFNGEFMNTS
+16 MNTS
-27 NKVVLALGLFTVASC
+27 NKVILVFGLFTVASC

-48 GGGDAGGG
+48 GSDAGGG

-72 FSVVEN
+72 FSVLEN

-83 TITAS
+83 TITAT
-88 DPDQDTLSYSLAGD
+88 DPDQDSLSYSLTGD
-102 DEALFTVSTSGV
+102 DEALFSVSTSGV
-114 VTFNTAPDFE
+114 VTFKTAPDFE
-124 VPSDADT
+124 APSDADT
-131 NNTYQITGRVSDGSL
+131 NNIYQITGRVSDGSL
-146 NATKSFTVTVT
+146 NATKSFSVTVT

-166 AGMDGTYLGAGP
+166 TGMDGTYLGAGP
-178 IQSATICVEVT
+178 IQGATVCIEVT
-189 AGTCTGANFTTTT
+189 AGTCTGASLTTTT
-202 AQDGTFSLTVD
+202 AQDGTFSLTVGT
-213 SDTTGVLRGE
+213 DTNGVLRGE
-223 GGFDPVTNLQFDDDF
+223 GGFDPITNLQFDEDF

-268 NTLKEKLGLSTEYMV
+268 NTLKEKLGLSSEYMV
-283 RYNNPFASL
+283 RYNNPFANL
-292 SVAAQNKAAVV
+292 GVAAQNKGAVV
-303 NTQVLIL
+303 NTQIFVLL
-310 IDVLNSIH
+310 DVLNSIH
-318 TFTDDSAGKK
+318 TFTDDNAGNK
-328 LAESIFNRSN
+328 LVNAIFNRSS
-338 GETSLGDTTF
+338 GETALGDTTF
-348 IKNTLTNLGND
+348 IKNLLTNLDNN

-372 GISAYMQKVYANDSS
+372 GISAYMQKIYADDSS

-393 KAGVSELSDL
+393 KSGVSELSDL
-403 MKEVMAGSADSAE
+403 MKKVIDGDSDSSE
-416 IDKLVFTTNTWINE
+416 IDKLVFNTIAWVNE
-430 NTSWEGGVIED
+430 NTAWDGGVIDD
-441 NESEIKTTTYQLTNN
+441 NESELKTTTYQLTNN
-456 GSVNYNV
+456 GSINYNV

-491 TSSHPFLLSTEVD
+491 TANHPFLLSTEVD

-510 DIGTTEGWDANTLT
+510 DIGTAEGWDSNTLT
-524 LTVSAETPDVLYPHC
+524 LTVSADTPDVLYPHC

-548 GRIVKVETYD
+548 GRIVKVESYD
-558 IANID
+558 MANID

-579 GPYKGASGFT
+579 GPFKGASGFT

-620 GYHGAELSTGDQMF
+620 GFHGAEQSTGDQMF

>member
-1 MIWAQINF
+1 
-9 TNFRPTG
+9 
-16 NKFNGEFMNTS
+16 MNTS
-27 NKVVLALGLFTVASC
+27 NKVILVFGLFTVASC

-48 GGGDAGGG
+48 GSDAGGG

-83 TITAS
+83 TITAT
-88 DPDQDTLSYSLAGD
+88 DPDQDSITYSLTGD
-102 DEALFTVSTSGV
+102 DEALFSVSTSGV
-114 VTFNTAPDFE
+114 VTFKTAPDFE
-124 VPSDADT
+124 APSDADT
-131 NNTYQITGRVSDGSL
+131 NNIYQITGRVSDGSL

-166 AGMDGTYLGAGP
+166 TGMDGTYLGAGP
-178 IQSATICVEVT
+178 IQGATVCIEVT
-189 AGTCTGANFTTTT
+189 AGTCTGASLTTTT
-202 AQDGTFSLTVD
+202 AQDGTFTLTVG
-213 SDTTGVLRGE
+213 SDTNGVLRGE
-223 GGFDPVTNLQFDDDF
+223 GGFDPITNLQFEEDF
-238 GFATGQPVTDQN
+238 GFATSQPVTDQN

-268 NTLKEKLGLSTEYMV
+268 NTLKEKLGLSSEYML
-283 RYNNPFASL
+283 RYNNPFANL
-292 SVAAQNKAAVV
+292 GVAAQNKGAVV
-303 NTQVLIL
+303 NTQIFVLL
-310 IDVLNSIH
+310 DVLNSIH
-318 TFTDDSAGKK
+318 TFTDDNAGNK
-328 LAESIFNRSN
+328 LANAIFNRSS
-338 GETSLGDTTF
+338 GETALGDTTF
-348 IKNTLTNLGND
+348 IKNLLTNLDNN

-372 GISAYMQKVYANDSS
+372 GISAYMQKIYADDSS

-393 KAGVSELSDL
+393 KSGVSELSDL
-403 MKEVMAGSADSAE
+403 MKKVIDGDSDSSE
-416 IDKLVFTTNTWINE
+416 IDKLVFNTIDWINE
-430 NTSWEGGVIED
+430 NTSWDGGVIDD
-441 NESEIKTTTYQLTNN
+441 NESALKTTTYQLTNN
-456 GSVNYNV
+456 GSINYNV

-491 TSSHPFLLSTEVD
+491 TSNHPFLLSTEVD

-510 DIGTTEGWDANTLT
+510 DIGTAEGWDSNTLT
-524 LTVSAETPDVLYPHC
+524 LTVSSDTPDVLYPHC

-558 IANID
+558 MANID
-563 VTNATNSMQV
+563 VTSATNSMQV

-579 GPYKGASGFT
+579 GPFKGASGFT

-620 GYHGAELSTGDQMF
+620 GYHGAELATGDQMF

-643 ESTDD
+643 ESTED

>member
-1 MIWAQINF
+1 
-9 TNFRPTG
+9 
-16 NKFNGEFMNTS
+16 MNTS
-27 NKVVLALGLFTVASC
+27 NKVILVLGLFTVASC

-48 GGGDAGGG
+48 GSDAGGG

-83 TITAS
+83 TITAT
-88 DPDQDTLSYSLAGD
+88 DPDQDSITYSLTGD
-102 DEALFTVSTSGV
+102 DEALFSVSTSGV
-114 VTFNTAPDFE
+114 VTFKTAPDFE

-131 NNTYQITGRVSDGSL
+131 NNIYQITGRVSDGSL
-146 NATKSFTVTVT
+146 NATKSFTITVT

-166 AGMDGTYLGAGP
+166 TGMDGTYLGAGP
-178 IQSATICVEVT
+178 IQGATVCIEVT
-189 AGTCTGANFTTTT
+189 AGTCTGASLTTTT
-202 AQDGTFSLTVD
+202 AQDGTFSLTVG
-213 SDTTGVLRGE
+213 SDTNGVLRGE
-223 GGFDPVTNLQFDDDF
+223 GGFDPITNLQFEEDF
-238 GFATGQPVTDQN
+238 GFATSQPVTDQN

-268 NTLKEKLGLSTEYMV
+268 NTLKEKLGLSSEYML
-283 RYNNPFASL
+283 RYNNPFANL
-292 SVAAQNKAAVV
+292 GVAAQNKGAVV
-303 NTQVLIL
+303 NTQIFVLL
-310 IDVLNSIH
+310 DVLNSIH
-318 TFTDDSAGKK
+318 TFTDDNAGNK
-328 LAESIFNRSN
+328 LANAIFNRSS
-338 GETSLGDTTF
+338 GETALGDTTF
-348 IKNTLTNLGND
+348 IKNLLTNLDNN

-372 GISAYMQKVYANDSS
+372 GISAYMQKIYADDSS

-393 KAGVSELSDL
+393 KSGVSELSDL
-403 MKEVMAGSADSAE
+403 MKKVIDGDSDSSE
-416 IDKLVFTTNTWINE
+416 IDKLVFNTIDWINE
-430 NTSWEGGVIED
+430 NTSWDGGVIDD
-441 NESEIKTTTYQLTNN
+441 NESALKTTTYQLTNN
-456 GSVNYNV
+456 GSINYNV

-491 TSSHPFLLSTEVD
+491 TSNHPFLLSTEVD

-510 DIGTTEGWDANTLT
+510 DIGTAEGWDSNTLT
-524 LTVSAETPDVLYPHC
+524 LTVSSDTPDVLYPHC

-548 GRIVKVETYD
+548 GRIVKVESYD
-558 IANID
+558 MANID
-563 VTNATNSMQV
+563 VTSATNSMQV

-579 GPYKGASGFT
+579 GPFKGASGFT

-620 GYHGAELSTGDQMF
+620 GYHGAELATGDQMF

-643 ESTDD
+643 ESTED

>member
-1 MIWAQINF
+1 
-9 TNFRPTG
+9 
-16 NKFNGEFMNTS
+16 MNTS
-27 NKVVLALGLFTVASC
+27 NKVILVLGLFTVASC

-48 GGGDAGGG
+48 GSDADGG

-72 FSVVEN
+72 FSVAEN

-83 TITAS
+83 TIIAT
-88 DPDQDTLSYSLAGD
+88 DPDQDSLSYSLTGD
-102 DEALFTVSTSGV
+102 DEALFSVSTSGV
-114 VTFNTAPDFE
+114 VTFKTAPDFE
-124 VPSDADT
+124 APSDADT
-131 NNTYQITGRVSDGSL
+131 NNIYQITGRVSDGSL

-166 AGMDGTYLGAGP
+166 TGMDGTYLGAGP
-178 IQSATICVEVT
+178 IQGATVCIEVT
-189 AGTCTGANFTTTT
+189 AGTCTGASLTSTT
-202 AQDGTFSLTVD
+202 AQDGTFTLTVGT
-213 SDTTGVLRGE
+213 DTNGVLRGE
-223 GGFDPVTNLQFDDDF
+223 GGFDPITNLQFDEDF
-238 GFATGQPVTDQN
+238 GFATAQPVTDQS

-268 NTLKEKLGLSTEYMV
+268 NTLKEKLGLSSEYMV
-283 RYNNPFASL
+283 RYNNPFANL
-292 SVAAQNKAAVV
+292 SAAAQNKGAVV
-303 NTQVLIL
+303 NTQIFVLL
-310 IDVLNSIH
+310 NVLNSIH
-318 TFTDDSAGKK
+318 TFTDDNAGNK
-328 LAESIFNRSN
+328 LANAIFNRSS
-338 GETSLGDTTF
+338 GETALGDTTF
-348 IKNTLTNLGND
+348 IKNLLTNLDNN

-372 GISAYMQKVYANDSS
+372 GISAYMQKIYADDSS

-393 KAGVSELSDL
+393 KSGMSELSDI
-403 MKEVMAGSADSAE
+403 MKKVIDGNSDSSE
-416 IDKLVFTTNTWINE
+416 IDKLVFNTIAWINE
-430 NTSWEGGVIED
+430 NTAWDGGAIDD
-441 NESEIKTTTYQLTNN
+441 NESELKTTTYQLTNN
-456 GSVNYNV
+456 GSINYNV

-491 TSSHPFLLSTEVD
+491 AANHPFLLSTEVD

-510 DIGTTEGWDANTLT
+510 DIGTAEGWDSNTLT
-524 LTVSAETPDVLYPHC
+524 LTVSSDTPDVLYPHC

-548 GRIVKVETYD
+548 GKIVKVESYD
-558 IANID
+558 MANID

-579 GPYKGASGFT
+579 GPFKGASGFT

-620 GYHGAELSTGDQMF
+620 GYHGAELPTGDQMF

-643 ESTDD
+643 ESTED

>member
-1 MIWAQINF
+1 
-9 TNFRPTG
+9 
-16 NKFNGEFMNTS
+16 MNTY
-27 NKVVLALGLFTVASC
+27 NKVVLVLGLFIVTAC

-48 GGGDAGGG
+48 GSDAGGGGGG

-102 DEALFTVSTSGV
+102 DEALFSVSTSGV
-114 VTFNTAPDFE
+114 VTFIIAPDYE
-124 VPSDADT
+124 EPSDADT
-131 NNTYQITGRVSDGSL
+131 NNIYQITGRVSDGFL
-146 NATKSFTVTVT
+146 NATKNFTITVT

-166 AGMDGTYLGAGP
+166 TGMDGTYLGAGP
-178 IQSATICVEVT
+178 IQSATICIEVT
-189 AGTCTGANFTTTT
+189 AGTCAGASLTTTT
-202 AQDGTFSLTVD
+202 AQDGTFSLTVN
-213 SDTTGVLRGE
+213 SDTSGVLRGE
-223 GGFDPVTNLQFDDDF
+223 GGFDPVTNLQLDNGF

-250 FAVTPLSSI
+250 FVVTPLSSI

-268 NTLKEKLGLSTEYMV
+268 NTLKENLGLNAEYMI

-303 NTQVLIL
+303 NTQVFVLL
-310 IDVLNSIH
+310 DVFNSIH

-328 LAESIFNRSN
+328 LAEYIINRTS

-348 IKNTLTNLGND
+348 IKNILTNLDNT

-387 THSHFA
+387 AHSHFA
-393 KAGVSELSDL
+393 KSGVSELSDL
-403 MKEVMAGSADSAE
+403 MKEVMEGSADSAE
-416 IDKLVFTTNTWINE
+416 INKLVFTTNDWINE
-430 NTSWEGGVIED
+430 NTAWDGGAIED
-441 NESEIKTTTYQLTNN
+441 NEAEIKTTTYQLTNN

-463 DDINAKETELIIYVK
+463 DNINAKETELIIYVK
-478 EGDVIKFDPTSSV
+478 EGDVIKFDPASSV
-491 TSSHPFLLSTEVD
+491 TSNHPFLLSTEVD

-524 LTVSAETPDVLYPHC
+524 LTVSSETPDILYPHC

-548 GRIVKVETYD
+548 GRIVKVESYD
-558 IANID
+558 MANMD
-563 VTNATNSMQV
+563 VTNSTNAMQV

-579 GPYKGASGFT
+579 GPFKGASGFT
-589 YKVYLA
+589 YKVYLT

-620 GYHGAELSTGDQMF
+620 GYHGAEKSTNDQLF

-643 ESTDD
+643 ETTED

>member
-1 MIWAQINF
+1 
-9 TNFRPTG
+9 
-16 NKFNGEFMNTS
+16 MNTS
-27 NKVVLALGLFTVASC
+27 NKVILVFGLFTVASC

-48 GGGDAGGG
+48 GSDAGGG

-83 TITAS
+83 TITAT
-88 DPDQDTLSYSLAGD
+88 DPDQDSITYSLTGD
-102 DEALFTVSTSGV
+102 DEALFSVSTSGV
-114 VTFNTAPDFE
+114 VTFKTAPDFE
-124 VPSDADT
+124 APSDADT
-131 NNTYQITGRVSDGSL
+131 NNIYQITGRVSDGSL

-166 AGMDGTYLGAGP
+166 TGMDGTYLGAGP
-178 IQSATICVEVT
+178 IQGATVCIEVT
-189 AGTCTGANFTTTT
+189 AGTCTGASLTTTT
-202 AQDGTFSLTVD
+202 AQDGTFTLTVG
-213 SDTTGVLRGE
+213 SDTNGVLRGE
-223 GGFDPVTNLQFDDDF
+223 GGFDPITNLQFEEDF
-238 GFATGQPVTDQN
+238 GFATSQPVTDQN

-259 MNDYNSEDF
+259 MNDYNNEDF
-268 NTLKEKLGLSTEYMV
+268 NTLKEKLGLSSEYMV
-283 RYNNPFASL
+283 RYNNPFANL
-292 SVAAQNKAAVV
+292 GVDAQNKGAVV
-303 NTQVLIL
+303 NTQIFIL
-310 IDVLNSIH
+310 LDVLNSIH
-318 TFTDDSAGKK
+318 TFTDDNAGNK
-328 LAESIFNRSN
+328 LANAIFNRSSS
-338 GETSLGDTTF
+338 ETALGDTTF
-348 IKNTLTNLGND
+348 IKNLLTNLDNN

-372 GISAYMQKVYANDSS
+372 GISAFMQKIYADDSS

-393 KAGVSELSDL
+393 KSGMSELSDL
-403 MKEVMAGSADSAE
+403 MKKVIDGDSDSSE
-416 IDKLVFTTNTWINE
+416 IDKLVFDTIAWINE
-430 NTSWEGGVIED
+430 NTSWDGGVIDD
-441 NESEIKTTTYQLTNN
+441 NESALKTTTYQLTNN
-456 GSVNYNV
+456 GSINYNV

-491 TSSHPFLLSTEVD
+491 TSNHPFLLSTEVD

-510 DIGTTEGWDANTLT
+510 DIGTAEGWDSNTLT
-524 LTVSAETPDVLYPHC
+524 LTVSSDTPDVLYPHC

-548 GRIVKVETYD
+548 GRIVKVESYD
-558 IANID
+558 MANID
-563 VTNATNSMQV
+563 VTSATNSMQV

-579 GPYKGASGFT
+579 GPFKGASGFT

-620 GYHGAELSTGDQMF
+620 GYHGAELATGDQMF

-643 ESTDD
+643 ESTED

>member
-1 MIWAQINF
+1 
-9 TNFRPTG
+9 
-16 NKFNGEFMNTS
+16 MNTS
-27 NKVVLALGLFTVASC
+27 NKVILVLGLFTVASC

-48 GGGDAGGG
+48 GSDAGGG

-83 TITAS
+83 TITAT
-88 DPDQDTLSYSLAGD
+88 DPDQDSITYSLTGD
-102 DEALFTVSTSGV
+102 DEALFSVSTSGV
-114 VTFNTAPDFE
+114 VTFKTAPDFE

-131 NNTYQITGRVSDGSL
+131 NNIYQITGRVSDGSL

-166 AGMDGTYLGAGP
+166 TGMDGTYLGAGP
-178 IQSATICVEVT
+178 IQGATVCIEVT
-189 AGTCTGANFTTTT
+189 AGTCTGASLTTTT
-202 AQDGTFSLTVD
+202 AQDGTFSLTVG
-213 SDTTGVLRGE
+213 SDTNGVLRGE
-223 GGFDPVTNLQFDDDF
+223 GGFDPITNLQFEEDF
-238 GFATGQPVTDQN
+238 GFATSQPVTDQN
-250 FAVTPLSSI
+250 FVVTPLSSI

-268 NTLKEKLGLSTEYMV
+268 NTLKEKLGLSSEYMV
-283 RYNNPFASL
+283 RYNNPFANL
-292 SVAAQNKAAVV
+292 GVDAQNKGAVV
-303 NTQVLIL
+303 NTQIFIL
-310 IDVLNSIH
+310 LDVLNSIH
-318 TFTDDSAGKK
+318 TFTDDNAGNK
-328 LAESIFNRSN
+328 LANAIFNRSSS
-338 GETSLGDTTF
+338 ETALGDTTF
-348 IKNTLTNLGND
+348 IKNLLTNLDNN

-372 GISAYMQKVYANDSS
+372 GISAFMQKIYADDSS

-393 KAGVSELSDL
+393 KSGMSELSDL
-403 MKEVMAGSADSAE
+403 MKKVIDGDSDSSE
-416 IDKLVFTTNTWINE
+416 IDKLVFDTIAWINE
-430 NTSWEGGVIED
+430 NTSWDGGVIDD
-441 NESEIKTTTYQLTNN
+441 NESALKTTTYQLTNN
-456 GSVNYNV
+456 GSINYNV

-491 TSSHPFLLSTEVD
+491 TANHPFLLSTEVD

-510 DIGTTEGWDANTLT
+510 DIGTSEGWDSNTLT
-524 LTVSAETPDVLYPHC
+524 LTVSSDTPNVLYPHC

-548 GRIVKVETYD
+548 GRIVKVESYD
-558 IANID
+558 MVNID

-579 GPYKGASGFT
+579 GPFKGASGFT

-620 GYHGAELSTGDQMF
+620 GYHGAELATGDQMF

-643 ESTDD
+643 ESTED

>member
-1 MIWAQINF
+1 
-9 TNFRPTG
+9 
-16 NKFNGEFMNTS
+16 MNTS
-27 NKVVLALGLFTVASC
+27 NKVILVLGLFTVASC

-48 GGGDAGGG
+48 GSDAGGG

-83 TITAS
+83 TITAT
-88 DPDQDTLSYSLAGD
+88 DPDQDSITYSLTGD
-102 DEALFTVSTSGV
+102 DEALFSVSTSGV
-114 VTFNTAPDFE
+114 VTFKTAPDFE

-131 NNTYQITGRVSDGSL
+131 NNIYQITGRVSDGSL

-166 AGMDGTYLGAGP
+166 TGMDGTYLGAGP
-178 IQSATICVEVT
+178 IQGATVCIEVT
-189 AGTCTGANFTTTT
+189 AGTCTGASLTTTT
-202 AQDGTFSLTVD
+202 AQDGTFSLTVG
-213 SDTTGVLRGE
+213 SDTNGVLRGE
-223 GGFDPVTNLQFDDDF
+223 GGFDPITNLQFEEDF
-238 GFATGQPVTDQN
+238 GFATSQPVTDQN
-250 FAVTPLSSI
+250 FVVTPLSSI

-268 NTLKEKLGLSTEYMV
+268 NTLKEKLGLSSEYMV
-283 RYNNPFASL
+283 RYNNPFANL
-292 SVAAQNKAAVV
+292 GVDAQNKGAVV
-303 NTQVLIL
+303 NTQIFIL
-310 IDVLNSIH
+310 LDVLNSIH
-318 TFTDDSAGKK
+318 TFTDDNAGNK
-328 LAESIFNRSN
+328 LANAIFNRSSS
-338 GETSLGDTTF
+338 ETALGDTTF
-348 IKNTLTNLGND
+348 IKNLLTNLDNN

-372 GISAYMQKVYANDSS
+372 GISAYMQKIYADDSS

-393 KAGVSELSDL
+393 KSGVSELSDL
-403 MKEVMAGSADSAE
+403 MKKVIDGDSDSSE
-416 IDKLVFTTNTWINE
+416 IDKLVFNTIDWINE
-430 NTSWEGGVIED
+430 NTSWDGGVIDD
-441 NESEIKTTTYQLTNN
+441 NESALKTTTYQLTNN
-456 GSVNYNV
+456 GSINYNV

-491 TSSHPFLLSTEVD
+491 TSNHPFLLSTEVD

-510 DIGTTEGWDANTLT
+510 DIGTAEGWDSNTLT
-524 LTVSAETPDVLYPHC
+524 LTVSSDTPDVLYPHC

-548 GRIVKVETYD
+548 GRIVKVESYD
-558 IANID
+558 MANID
-563 VTNATNSMQV
+563 VTSATNSMQV

-579 GPYKGASGFT
+579 GPFKGASGFT

-620 GYHGAELSTGDQMF
+620 GYHGAELATGDQMF

-643 ESTDD
+643 ESTED